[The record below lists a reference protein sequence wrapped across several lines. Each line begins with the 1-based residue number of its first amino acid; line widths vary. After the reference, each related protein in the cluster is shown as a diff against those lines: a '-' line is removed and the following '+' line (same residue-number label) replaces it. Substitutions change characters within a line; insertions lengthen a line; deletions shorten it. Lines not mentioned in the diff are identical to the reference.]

1 MNISINL
8 SSQPF
13 RRDRPILIASAVA
26 GVLLL
31 GLLGLLVSLNLTE
44 RSRLVTTQRDIDKL
58 DRQLRVIATEQ
69 AKLDAVL
76 RKPENAQVLD
86 RSLFL
91 NSLIYRK
98 GISWTKIFADLEKI
112 LPHNVRVIS
121 IHPAVNAQNQIVLEM
136 SVGAEQTE
144 PLLQLLIK
152 LENSEQF
159 GHTAVS
165 SIQPPSQSE
174 PLFRYK
180 VNVNYVQKF

>member
-1 MNISINL
+1 MNVSINL
-8 SSQPF
+8 ASQPF

-31 GLLGLLVSLNLTE
+31 GTLGLLISLNITE
-44 RSRLVTTQRDIDKL
+44 RSRVAATRIDIDRL
-58 DRQLRVIATEQ
+58 DRQLKIVGAEQ

-76 RKPENAQVLD
+76 RKPQNAQVLD

-98 GISWTKIFADLEKI
+98 GISWTKIFSDLEKI
-112 LPHNVRVIS
+112 LPHNVRVES

-136 SVGAEQTE
+136 SVGAEQSE
-144 PLLQLLIK
+144 PLLQLMMK

-159 GHTAVS
+159 GRVSVS
-165 SIQPPSQSE
+165 SIQPPSQSQ